1 MLEIVFFFV
10 RIYVS
15 LEYTTFVLSLIVNDL
30 PRTRSHC
37 FPRSV
42 ARGLW
47 VYGVLIINPLSSEV
61 GFFV

>member
-1 MLEIVFFFV
+1 MLEVGFFFV

-15 LEYTTFVLSLIVNDL
+15 LEYTTFVLILIANDL
-30 PRTRSHC
+30 SRTRSHG
-37 FPRSV
+37 FQLSV

>member
-1 MLEIVFFFV
+1 MLEVVFFFV

-15 LEYTTFVLSLIVNDL
+15 LEYTTFVLSLIANDL
-30 PRTRSHC
+30 SRTRSHGY
-37 FPRSV
+37 PPSV
-42 ARGLW
+42 ERGLW

>member
-1 MLEIVFFFV
+1 MLEVVFFLV

-15 LEYTTFVLSLIVNDL
+15 LEYTTFVLSLNVNDL
-30 PRTRSHC
+30 LGSRSHC

-47 VYGVLIINPLSSEV
+47 VYGVLIINPPSSEV